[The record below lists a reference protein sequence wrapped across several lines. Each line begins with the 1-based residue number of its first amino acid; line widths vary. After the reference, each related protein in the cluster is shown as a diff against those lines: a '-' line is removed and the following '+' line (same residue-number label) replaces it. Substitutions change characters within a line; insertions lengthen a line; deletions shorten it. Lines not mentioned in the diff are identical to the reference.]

1 MQCNEMLKSDDLS
14 VREIIKRSK
23 VEVIC
28 TTDDPVDDLMYHR
41 KIQGDKSFD
50 VKVLPSF
57 RPDKALNIENKGFV
71 ERREA

>member
-41 KIQGDKSFD
+41 KIQGTR
-50 VKVLPSF
+50 VLTSRF
-57 RPDKALNIENKGFV
+57 FLHSDLT
-71 ERREA
+71 RR